1 VKHDGWRAQLHKT
14 GDAVTI
20 YTRRGNDVTQRFR
33 SVAEAVAR
41 LPARSIIIDAE
52 IIACDANGAPDFY
65 ALTRRAPHGCCAY
78 CFDLLELD
86 GTAYDMMGLVERRSP
101 LRRLLK
107 RGDGD
112 MLRLSEVFDDPQAL
126 LAACEKRGLEG
137 IVLKLR
143 DERYRSGKNPGW
155 VKVNTA
161 AWRAANRDR
170 WELFQKVP
178 VDPSPTQ
185 PRRPLRRSAFGE
197 DDTGKTAMAMLH
209 RFTLKRNKTEGGWE
223 LKDQTGDLVATF
235 GTKTEALKGGK
246 LEKLL
251 GKSGGTVRIHRQDGQ
266 FAEERTYPRS
276 RDPRSSPG

>member
-1 VKHDGWRAQLHKT
+1 VPRTTFITPSAPILRRDPPTGPEWLHEVKHDGWRAQLHKT

-20 YTRRGNDVTQRFR
+20 YTRRGNDVTQGFR

-143 DERYRSGKNPGW
+143 NERYRSGKNPG
-155 VKVNTA
+155 
-161 AWRAANRDR
+161 
-170 WELFQKVP
+170 
-178 VDPSPTQ
+178 
-185 PRRPLRRSAFGE
+185 
-197 DDTGKTAMAMLH
+197 
-209 RFTLKRNKTEGGWE
+209 
-223 LKDQTGDLVATF
+223 
-235 GTKTEALKGGK
+235 
-246 LEKLL
+246 
-251 GKSGGTVRIHRQDGQ
+251 
-266 FAEERTYPRS
+266 
-276 RDPRSSPG
+276 